1 MKPKKKATKRV
12 SKRTAATATGEK
24 RSVKG
29 ASKKAVA
36 PAKAAAKP
44 SPATGET
51 TGVQAKAT
59 RKRAVRRAPVTEAAI
74 APAAVGAEIAPVEV
88 PPILLEGDRPA
99 PPAVSGPGRRYEV
112 SAGTPPVPGGEGE
125 VDLPE
130 AYGTKELFLLPR
142 DPHGLFVY
150 WDFTRAQLAQYNQRA
165 REGHLTLRIYR
176 QARSG
181 QPHVEVA
188 LPPEGRQWF
197 VHVAEAGAA
206 YVAELGYYRKRDGAW
221 VSLSASEPA
230 VTPPEPLPESEPV
243 RFMAVPPEVPL
254 ARVEAKVVA
263 RLTGEK
269 PAVARAVAEARRR
282 GEPVLPVALAV
293 AGPSWSAAQQAVME
307 SWVRAEE
314 ARQARGGLVR
324 SVRMGA
330 PGRGRLADLA
340 RWDRLV
346 GDAAGGCG
354 GVESDGAGCG
364 RTARG
369 FWFNVH
375 AELIVYGATEPDAR
389 VTLDGRPV
397 ALRPDGSFSCRFVLP
412 DGRYALEAV
421 ATKADGSESRTA
433 VLHFSRRTDYTGEV
447 RQAPSDPA
455 LATAAARSA
464 AEPLAAA
471 GETFRSRG
479 CEVNPYGRL
488 LASLL
493 RLLALGMIFL
503 AGLALFLDYLQQ
515 RTGSGE
521 GDPHRR
527 LVSGLVLILGVV
539 LLVGSGSWARRLT
552 RHWDE

>member
-12 SKRTAATATGEK
+12 SRRTAATATREE
-24 RSVKG
+24 RSLKG
-29 ASKKAVA
+29 ASKEAA
-36 PAKAAAKP
+36 TPAKAAAKP
-44 SPATGET
+44 TPATGET
-51 TGVQAKAT
+51 TGDQAKPT
-59 RKRAVRRAPVTEAAI
+59 RKRAVRRARAAES
-74 APAAVGAEIAPVEV
+74 AGAAAAGAAGVAPVEV

-112 SAGTPPVPGGEGE
+112 SAATPPVPGGEGE

-130 AYGTKELFLLPR
+130 AYGTRELFLLPR

-150 WDFTRAQLAQYNQRA
+150 WDFTRTQLARYNQRA

-230 VTPPEPLPESEPV
+230 VTPPEPLPEPEPV

-263 RLTGEK
+263 RLTDKK

-314 ARQARGGLVR
+314 ARRPVAGSFEVSEWARRGEAGWPTSPGGIGWSGMLQAGAAV
-324 SVRMGA
+324 SSPMG
-330 PGRGRLADLA
+330 PG
-340 RWDRLV
+340 
-346 GDAAGGCG
+346 AA
-354 GVESDGAGCG
+354 A
-364 RTARG
+364 ARG

-421 ATKADGSESRTA
+421 ATKADGSESRRA

-455 LATAAARSA
+455 LQ
-464 AEPLAAA
+464 P
-471 GETFRSRG
+471 
-479 CEVNPYGRL
+479 PPPGR
-488 LASLL
+488 
-493 RLLALGMIFL
+493 R
-503 AGLALFLDYLQQ
+503 
-515 RTGSGE
+515 
-521 GDPHRR
+521 
-527 LVSGLVLILGVV
+527 
-539 LLVGSGSWARRLT
+539 
-552 RHWDE
+552 